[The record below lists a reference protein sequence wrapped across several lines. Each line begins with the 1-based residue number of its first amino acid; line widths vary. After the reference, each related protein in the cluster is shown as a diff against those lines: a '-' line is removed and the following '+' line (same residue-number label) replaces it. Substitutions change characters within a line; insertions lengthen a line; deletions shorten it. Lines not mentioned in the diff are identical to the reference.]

1 MNAVALLYM
10 GIAHEE
16 QMAAGRDDR
25 ERKKQVGKRVPK
37 RVQRM
42 NNKIPIVE
50 EHGINGGKV
59 NGSV

>member
-1 MNAVALLYM
+1 
-10 GIAHEE
+10 
-16 QMAAGRDDR
+16 MAAGRDDR

-50 EHGINGGKV
+50 EHGMNGGGWK
-59 NGSV
+59 NASVPHQPRGLWSAF